1 MNTFYSKS
9 KAESIFHD
17 TDIDS
22 IFESI
27 YSTIITKQKHQ
38 AEDSSWTIDSV
49 IVQNI
54 HVSKYKPLCGS
65 SYNKF
70 PEEWNHSRNGFI
82 NIQNTHENKCL
93 KLKGLLNKLGWFK
106 FVVTLAFKFKKQ

>member
-49 IVQNI
+49 IV
-54 HVSKYKPLCGS
+54 
-65 SYNKF
+65 
-70 PEEWNHSRNGFI
+70 
-82 NIQNTHENKCL
+82 
-93 KLKGLLNKLGWFK
+93 
-106 FVVTLAFKFKKQ
+106 